1 MESAFVDDFIVY
13 WPPILR
19 FSPVFCPL
27 LIQELFESPAGAEFL
42 IPLIDP
48 SVKTGPSR
56 SSCGAAPVRAL
67 PRR

>member
-1 MESAFVDDFIVY
+1 MISSYIGPNFA
-13 WPPILR
+13 IL
-19 FSPVFCPL
+19 PCILPL